1 MSFWRAFTCLYFEG
15 FGLSPNYLGVLWFL
29 QINAIGEPFLNV
41 NCKHLKDFD
50 EDLYR
55 QLINYP
61 QEVVPTFDMA
71 VNQMFFDRFPDASL
85 EHQIQVR
92 PFSVDKT
99 ANMRS
104 LNPEGKPLLD
114 FVVVHWCKIVEPITE
129 CTLGG
134 IFCTWELLACQVRVF
149 IGGKVFLCVHVTSS
163 KC

>member
-1 MSFWRAFTCLYFEG
+1 MS
-15 FGLSPNYLGVLWFL
+15 WFFYL

-41 NCKHLKDFD
+41 NCKHLKEFD

-71 VNQMFFDRFPDASL
+71 VNQMFFDRFPEASL

-104 LNPEGKPLLD
+104 LNPEGNQ
-114 FVVVHWCKIVEPITE
+114 FRR
-129 CTLGG
+129 G
-134 IFCTWELLACQVRVF
+134 IIYLEGCWAWMSLRSVNEDHVRL
-149 IGGKVFLCVHVTSS
+149 K
-163 KC
+163 